1 MPNNV
6 AVDFTIGQRQA
17 VETEFTLDA
26 LPMKVSQ
33 LENDLDFQTKDEVD
47 TALEGKQDVLTA
59 GEGIAIEDNV
69 ISATGATITIDDE
82 LSTTSENPVQNKVV
96 TSAIN
101 QNHTE
106 IGNIG
111 QTIGTYG
118 DIVTHNVNEFATA
131 SQGSKADSA
140 LQSGDNI
147 SELNNNAGYITS
159 SALSGY
165 ATETYVDTA
174 DQNLQ
179 GQIDA
184 IVASSDVYD
193 IVGTYAELQAYDIST
208 VPVNDIIKVL
218 VDSTHENAATYYR
231 CVETDGVKSW
241 TYIGTEGAYYTKA
254 QSDARFATAAQGA
267 LADTAV
273 QPSDLATVAT
283 SGSYNDLLNK
293 PTIPTVNNATLTIQ
307 KNGVDV
313 QTFTANA
320 STNATANITVPTDTG
335 DLTNGAGY
343 ITGITSGDVTTA
355 LGYTPYSD
363 ANPNGYTSN
372 VGTVTSVN
380 NTSPDSNGNV
390 TLSIPAAQVNSD
402 WNASSGVAEILNKPT
417 IPTVNDATITIT
429 QGGVTKGSFTL
440 NQASGDTIALDAGG
454 GGGSY
459 TAGTG
464 IDITSNTISVTSPT
478 LTNNTTKGLSILGT
492 SSNTTYTT
500 SIGLYASALGQ
511 GSIAISDSYGTATAS
526 GLYGTCVGGDSN
538 ATGIASTAFGSH
550 AKSTANY
557 AIQLGYG
564 TNSEASSFYVSTST
578 SNNWKMLGSDGKIPS
593 ARLSAFTG
601 ADGVN
606 AGVLGAV
613 PAPTATDNTKF
624 LRGDG
629 TWASA
634 GGGSSYTAGT
644 GIDITSNTISVTS
657 PTLTNTATG
666 SNSLTILG
674 TANAGAD
681 GMNIGSGSKGG
692 RSCVVIGRNATTGIL
707 GTYNLAI
714 GYNSEATANI
724 GYSVSLGNEAKTSAK
739 FAIQLGYGTNS
750 EANSFYVGTSDS
762 NNWKMLGSDGL
773 IPAGRIP
780 ISTSVDSTST
790 NSTVVGAKLFYD
802 TCGDIETLIN
812 AL

>member
-1 MPNNV
+1 MLSLTHKQELFAMPNNV
-6 AVDFTIGQRQA
+6 AVEFTIGQRQA
-17 VETEFTLDA
+17 VETAFTINA
-26 LPMKVSQ
+26 SPTKVSQ

-59 GEGIAIEDNV
+59 GEGITIEDNV

-131 SQGSKADSA
+131 SQGEKADSA
-140 LQSGDNI
+140 LQSGDNV
-147 SELNNNAGYITS
+147 SELENDAGYITS

-165 ATETYVDTA
+165 ATENYVDTA

-184 IVASSDVYD
+184 IVASSDVFD

-218 VDSTHENAATYYR
+218 IDSTHENASTYYR
-231 CVETDGVKSW
+231 CVETGGVKSW
-241 TYIGTEGAYYTKA
+241 SYIGTEGAYYTKA
-254 QSDARFATAAQGA
+254 QSDARFATSAQGA

-283 SGSYNDLLNK
+283 TGSYNDLLNK
-293 PTIPTVNNATLTIQ
+293 PTIPDTTYMVTTNTAQTISANKTFHNAELITDNMITLNGSTSFLRGLKGIEYRNLIKLNSSGVTAGSSNEVLTLNGSGTRPKYNSSDVALYSDIPTVNDATLTIQ

-335 DLTNGAGY
+335 DLTNGAGF

-380 NTSPDSNGNV
+380 NTSPDGNGNV
-390 TLSIPAAQVNSD
+390 TLSIP
-402 WNASSGVAEILNKPT
+402 
-417 IPTVNDATITIT
+417 TVNNATISFT

-440 NQASGDTIALDAGG
+440 NQATNQTIALDAGG

-459 TAGTG
+459 TSGTG
-464 IDITSNTISVTSPT
+464 IDITNDVISVT
-478 LTNNTTKGLSILGT
+478 
-492 SSNTTYTT
+492 
-500 SIGLYASALGQ
+500 A
-511 GSIAISDSYGTATAS
+511 
-526 GLYGTCVGGDSN
+526 
-538 ATGIASTAFGSH
+538 
-550 AKSTANY
+550 
-557 AIQLGYG
+557 
-564 TNSEASSFYVSTST
+564 
-578 SNNWKMLGSDGKIPS
+578 
-593 ARLSAFTG
+593 
-601 ADGVN
+601 
-606 AGVLGAV
+606 
-613 PAPTATDNTKF
+613 
-624 LRGDG
+624 
-629 TWASA
+629 
-634 GGGSSYTAGT
+634 
-644 GIDITSNTISVTS
+644 

-666 SNSLTILG
+666 TNSLTILG
-674 TANAGAD
+674 YTTSQQGCV
-681 GMNIGSGSKGG
+681 NIGNGSATNN
-692 RSCVVIGRNATTGIL
+692 STFATAIGQNASIGNSAGNSVAIGSSASVTTSSQYATAVGVSS
-707 GTYNLAI
+707 NCRADRAVAI
-714 GYNSEATANI
+714 GY
-724 GYSVSLGNEAKTSAK
+724 SASARASY
-739 FAIQLGYGTNS
+739 AIQLGYGTNS
-750 EANSFYVGTSDS
+750 EANSFYVSTSSS

-773 IPAGRIP
+773 IPAARLP
-780 ISTSVDSTST
+780 IATSVSSSST
-790 NSTVVGAKLFYD
+790 NSETVGAKLFYD

>member
-6 AVDFTIGQRQA
+6 AVEFTIGQRQA
-17 VETEFTLDA
+17 VETAFTINA
-26 LPMKVSQ
+26 SPTKVSQ

-59 GEGIAIEDNV
+59 GEGITIEDNV

-131 SQGSKADSA
+131 SQGEKADSA
-140 LQSGDNI
+140 LQSGDNV
-147 SELNNNAGYITS
+147 SELENDAGYITS

-165 ATETYVDTA
+165 ATENYVDTA

-184 IVASSDVYD
+184 IVASSDVFD

-218 VDSTHENAATYYR
+218 IDSTHENASTYYR
-231 CVETDGVKSW
+231 CVETGGVKSW
-241 TYIGTEGAYYTKA
+241 SYIGTEGAYYTKA
-254 QSDARFATAAQGA
+254 QSDARFATSAQGA

-283 SGSYNDLLNK
+283 TGSYNDLLNK
-293 PTIPTVNNATLTIQ
+293 PTIPDTTYMVTTNTAQTISANKTFHNAELITDNMITLNGSTSFLRGLKGIEYRNLIKLNSSGVTAGSSNEVLTLNGSGTRPKYNSSDVALYSDIPTVNDATLTIQ

-335 DLTNGAGY
+335 DLTNGAGF
-343 ITGITSGDVTTA
+343 ITSSDLPTNYVTTNTAQDISAQKTFLGEKAILFKQTATTDKLGFTLYNNANTELGAFEWRPDTISGGA
-355 LGYTPYSD
+355 LLNLNMSYSSSNYLGFRYWGT
-363 ANPNGYTSN
+363 AVNIIAPKVATAGNYYIPVNVTNGNTTVTATSA
-372 VGTVTSVN
+372 GTVN
-380 NTSPDSNGNV
+380 
-390 TLSIPAAQVNSD
+390 I
-402 WNASSGVAEILNKPT
+402 SSLL
-417 IPTVNDATITIT
+417 PTVNNPTITIT

-440 NQASGDTIALDAGG
+440 NQATNQTIALDAGG

-464 IDITSNTISVTSPT
+464 IDITSGTISVT
-478 LTNNTTKGLSILGT
+478 
-492 SSNTTYTT
+492 
-500 SIGLYASALGQ
+500 A
-511 GSIAISDSYGTATAS
+511 
-526 GLYGTCVGGDSN
+526 
-538 ATGIASTAFGSH
+538 
-550 AKSTANY
+550 
-557 AIQLGYG
+557 
-564 TNSEASSFYVSTST
+564 
-578 SNNWKMLGSDGKIPS
+578 
-593 ARLSAFTG
+593 
-601 ADGVN
+601 
-606 AGVLGAV
+606 
-613 PAPTATDNTKF
+613 
-624 LRGDG
+624 
-629 TWASA
+629 
-634 GGGSSYTAGT
+634 
-644 GIDITSNTISVTS
+644 

-666 SNSLTILG
+666 TNSLTILG
-674 TANAGAD
+674 YATSQQGCV
-681 GMNIGSGSKGG
+681 NIGNGSATNN
-692 RSCVVIGRNATTGIL
+692 STFATAIGQGASIGNSAGHSVAIGSSASVTTSSQYATAVGVSS
-707 GTYNLAI
+707 NCRADRAVAI
-714 GYNSEATANI
+714 GY
-724 GYSVSLGNEAKTSAK
+724 SASARASY
-739 FAIQLGYGTNS
+739 AIQLGYGTNS
-750 EANSFYVGTSDS
+750 EANSFYVSTSLS

-773 IPAGRIP
+773 IPAARLP
-780 ISTSVDSTST
+780 IATSVSSSST
-790 NSTVVGAKLFYD
+790 NEETVGAKVFYD

>member
-6 AVDFTIGQRQA
+6 AVEFTIGQRQA
-17 VETEFTLDA
+17 VETAFTINA
-26 LPMKVSQ
+26 SPTKVSQ

-59 GEGIAIEDNV
+59 GEGITIEDNV

-131 SQGSKADSA
+131 SQGEKADSA
-140 LQSGDNI
+140 LQSGDNV
-147 SELNNNAGYITS
+147 SELENDAGYITS

-165 ATETYVDTA
+165 ATENYVDTA

-184 IVASSDVYD
+184 IVASSDVFD

-218 VDSTHENAATYYR
+218 IDSTHENASTYYR
-231 CVETDGVKSW
+231 CVETGGVKSW
-241 TYIGTEGAYYTKA
+241 SYIGTEGAYYTKA
-254 QSDARFATAAQGA
+254 QSDARFATSAQGA

-283 SGSYNDLLNK
+283 TGSYNDLLNK
-293 PTIPTVNNATLTIQ
+293 PTIPDTTYMVTTNTAQTISANKTFHNAELITDNMITLNGSTSFLRGLKGIEYRNLIKLNSSGVTAGSSNEVLTLNGSGTRPKYNSSDVALYSDIPTVNDATLTIQ

-335 DLTNGAGY
+335 DLTNGAGF

-380 NTSPDSNGNV
+380 NTSPDGNGNV
-390 TLSIPAAQVNSD
+390 TLSIP
-402 WNASSGVAEILNKPT
+402 
-417 IPTVNDATITIT
+417 TVNNATISFT

-440 NQASGDTIALDAGG
+440 NQATNQTIALDAGG

-459 TAGTG
+459 TSGTG
-464 IDITSNTISVTSPT
+464 IDITNDVISVT
-478 LTNNTTKGLSILGT
+478 
-492 SSNTTYTT
+492 
-500 SIGLYASALGQ
+500 A
-511 GSIAISDSYGTATAS
+511 
-526 GLYGTCVGGDSN
+526 
-538 ATGIASTAFGSH
+538 
-550 AKSTANY
+550 
-557 AIQLGYG
+557 
-564 TNSEASSFYVSTST
+564 
-578 SNNWKMLGSDGKIPS
+578 
-593 ARLSAFTG
+593 
-601 ADGVN
+601 
-606 AGVLGAV
+606 
-613 PAPTATDNTKF
+613 
-624 LRGDG
+624 
-629 TWASA
+629 
-634 GGGSSYTAGT
+634 
-644 GIDITSNTISVTS
+644 

-666 SNSLTILG
+666 TNSLTILG
-674 TANAGAD
+674 YTTSQQGCV
-681 GMNIGSGSKGG
+681 NIGNGSATNN
-692 RSCVVIGRNATTGIL
+692 STFATAIGQNASIGNSAGNSVAIGSSASVTTSSQYATAVGVSS
-707 GTYNLAI
+707 NCRADRAVAI
-714 GYNSEATANI
+714 GY
-724 GYSVSLGNEAKTSAK
+724 SASARASY
-739 FAIQLGYGTNS
+739 AIQLGYGTNS
-750 EANSFYVGTSDS
+750 EANSFYVSTSSS

-773 IPAGRIP
+773 IPAARLP
-780 ISTSVDSTST
+780 IATSVSSSST
-790 NSTVVGAKLFYD
+790 NSETVGAKLFYD